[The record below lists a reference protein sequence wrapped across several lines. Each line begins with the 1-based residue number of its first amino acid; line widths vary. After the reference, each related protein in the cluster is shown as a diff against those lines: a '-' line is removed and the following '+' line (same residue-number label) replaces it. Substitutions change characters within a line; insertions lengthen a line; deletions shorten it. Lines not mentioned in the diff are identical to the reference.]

1 MKRVSGRR
9 LILWIFC
16 IGVLGGTL
24 LANLFSRSYLAVLS
38 ELVTEVCELLEGF
51 SGKDSG
57 YFIYL
62 LKLRGLPLLV
72 LWCCLFTPYGAE
84 AFCVAAAW
92 YGLCTGA
99 VISGAVLLW
108 GAGGVLMFLAMILPQ
123 YIFYILIFLQ
133 LIIGYE
139 RVRSVRATRT
149 VQLSEE
155 ISDFLL
161 MAVLFLIGVLLEAY
175 LNPILLRMAVILV

>member
-1 MKRVSGRR
+1 MKRVDSRR
-9 LILWIFC
+9 LMLWIFC
-16 IGVLGGTL
+16 AGVLGGTL
-24 LANLFSRSYLAVLS
+24 LANLLSGSYLSVLS
-38 ELVTEVCELLEGF
+38 ELVTEVSELLEGF

-62 LKLRGLPLLV
+62 LKLRGIPLLV
-72 LWCCLFTPYGAE
+72 LWCCLFTAYGTE
-84 AFCVAAAW
+84 AFCVASAW

-108 GAGGVLMFLAMILPQ
+108 GAGGVLVFLAMIFPQ
-123 YIFYILIFLQ
+123 YIFYGVIFL
-133 LIIGYE
+133 LLVTGYE
-139 RVRSVRATRT
+139 RIRSMRATRT

-155 ISDFLL
+155 ISEFLL
-161 MAVLFLIGVLLEAY
+161 MAVLFLIGLLLEAY

>member
-24 LANLFSRSYLAVLS
+24 LANLLSGSYLSVLS
-38 ELVTEVCELLEGF
+38 DLVTAVSDLLEGF

-57 YFIYL
+57 YFMYL
-62 LKLRGLPLLV
+62 LKLRGLPVLV
-72 LWCCLFTPYGAE
+72 LCCCLFTAYGNE
-84 AFCVAAAW
+84 ALCVASAW
-92 YGLCTGA
+92 YGFCTGA

-108 GAGGVLMFLAMILPQ
+108 GAGGVLVFLAMIFPQ
-123 YIFYILIFLQ
+123 YIFYVLIFLQ
-133 LIIGYE
+133 LLTGYE
-139 RVRSVRATRT
+139 RVRTMRTTRAA
-149 VQLSEE
+149 QLSEE
-155 ISDFLL
+155 VSDFLL

-175 LNPILLRMAVILV
+175 LNPILLKMAVFLV